1 MKTDDNWKCFVRGQ
15 IAVLKNDT
23 DTAAKEFA
31 KVHPGFMN
39 IDDYFYLMS
48 FYRENNMTEDMNI
61 LRNDYLARIG
71 SMYMADYDYIPDWSN
86 YAGYKNNL
94 VFSLIQAVSHTQI
107 MLYTDIS
114 LAFLRF
120 AQVISDGTN
129 VDAIQD
135 GVNIGVF
142 NLEGLQ
148 SLRQYEDKYIVIP
161 IYLIADW
168 KLRFRRMIKR
178 EHKIRLEFFRR
189 LFVDNRDFK
198 KSGAVLSGHNGGLLP
213 YVAPYDYDIVLED
226 VRNTIQ
232 KAQSL

>member
-1 MKTDDNWKCFVRGQ
+1 MKPVI
-15 IAVLKNDT
+15 IAIIGKS
-23 DTAAKEFA
+23 ASGK
-31 KVHPGFMN
+31 
-39 IDDYFYLMS
+39 
-48 FYRENNMTEDMNI
+48 
-61 LRNDYLARIG
+61 DYLARLL
-71 SMYMADYDYIPDWSN
+71 AD
-86 YAGYKNNL
+86 
-94 VFSLIQAVSHTQI
+94 SLSANFI
-107 MLYTDIS
+107 
-114 LAFLRF
+114 
-120 AQVISDGTN
+120 ISDTTRPPREQETDRVDYNFISAKDFAIGIIKKKYLEYTSFRGWRYGTN

-161 IYLIADW
+161 IYLMANW
-168 KLRFRRMIKR
+168 RLRFSRMIKR

-213 YVAPYDYDIVLED
+213 YVVPYDYDIVLED